1 MTVVSARTHESEIGL
16 FLWQPHFTA
25 DSPPQHLFFTHIVTA
40 DLPHPVSSDLFL
52 KLNTRVCLLNL
63 SPHALTT

>member
-40 DLPHPVSSDLFL
+40 DLPHPVSSDLF
-52 KLNTRVCLLNL
+52 
-63 SPHALTT
+63 